1 MQAFE
6 NPRGAP
12 GGVRTRSWHKVIRYD
27 VCEVD
32 DVAMHGKPAWRDPA
46 STSTAHISYRCSAWM
61 VSAWKIRA
69 MSRTFVSMVCTMC
82 LLVVAGDDDS
92 RDRRGEHAD
101 ALSAVEAGLSDVQGS
116 LMAGL
121 AVRTPV
127 TDA

>member
-6 NPRGAP
+6 NPRGDP
-12 GGVRTRSWHKVIRYD
+12 GGMRTRSRHTVKRD
-27 VCEVD
+27 EVCEVN
-32 DVAMHGKPAWRDPA
+32 DVAMHGKPAWRDPG
-46 STSTAHISYRCSAWM
+46 STSTAHISCRCSAWM

-69 MSRTFVSMVCTMC
+69 MSRTLVSMVCTMC

-92 RDRRGEHAD
+92 RDRREHAG
-101 ALSAVEAGLSDVQGS
+101 AMSAVEAGLSGVQGS